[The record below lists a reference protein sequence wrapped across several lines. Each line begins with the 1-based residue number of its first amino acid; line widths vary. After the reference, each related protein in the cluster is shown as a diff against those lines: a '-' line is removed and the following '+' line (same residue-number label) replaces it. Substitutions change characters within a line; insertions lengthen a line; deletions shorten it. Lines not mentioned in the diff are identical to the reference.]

1 MARFVSCG
9 LAQSSSEDG
18 MTDSGSQTPQ
28 SDDQSALRENPSK
41 HMVSLSAIFSASIIL
56 IALGFA
62 FTALSRDDC
71 TTETNRYA
79 DGRVVSE
86 RICE

>member
-1 MARFVSCG
+1 MK
-9 LAQSSSEDG
+9 
-18 MTDSGSQTPQ
+18 DSGSQTPK
-28 SDDQSALRENPSK
+28 SVDESSFWKIASNNS
-41 HMVSLSAIFSASIIL
+41 VIISAIFSASIIL

-62 FTALSRDDC
+62 FTKLSRDDC
-71 TTETNRYA
+71 TTTTTRYA